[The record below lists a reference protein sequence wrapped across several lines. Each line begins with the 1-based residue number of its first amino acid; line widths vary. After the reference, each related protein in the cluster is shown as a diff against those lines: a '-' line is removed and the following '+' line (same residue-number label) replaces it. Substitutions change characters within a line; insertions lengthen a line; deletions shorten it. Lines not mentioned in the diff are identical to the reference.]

1 MSIREDVRTQRRVAC
16 SMYLGRRGGGV
27 LCCTATFPPRRN
39 LHLNQEDGGRGRTN
53 SKTNEAL
60 ASSSLSPLLPSLPSL
75 PQSPCNKSTSF
86 PSFIHRNMIFA
97 LAASLTD
104 CTDER
109 EREREEREKERGRL
123 SSVRGKN
130 WGESKK
136 AAHLDFAAAA
146 AASSA
151 AVISGLPK
159 SCDGRTSGVRAR

>member
-60 ASSSLSPLLPSLPSL
+60 ASSSLSPLLPSLPPL

-109 EREREEREKERGRL
+109 ERERRDREREGDCLLSEGRIGERARKPLISILRRRHRAPRL
-123 SSVRGKN
+123 FLAFPNR
-130 WGESKK
+130 
-136 AAHLDFAAAA
+136 AT
-146 AASSA
+146 
-151 AVISGLPK
+151 
-159 SCDGRTSGVRAR
+159 DGRAECELAN